1 MTETLKRSAAGSQS
15 IEQNVDELQVDPEQG
30 ISSAEA
36 RQRRERFGPNRLRKA
51 KQRSAGEIFIEQF
64 KSLIIGLLAVAAV
77 AAFAFGQIVEGVAI
91 VLAILV
97 NTAIGFFTELRAVRA
112 MEALQELG
120 NVEATVRRDGQV
132 QTLPAEEI
140 VPGDIVILDSG
151 DVITA
156 DLRVI
161 EASKLQADESA
172 LTGESVPVS
181 KQTEP
186 VEGKVPLAEQRNMVF
201 KGTAVTRGSGAG
213 VVVATGMDTE
223 LGRISELVEE
233 AETEATPLEKRL
245 DALGQRLIWLTLAVA
260 VLVAISGIIVGK
272 DIFLM
277 VRIAIALAVAAVP
290 EGLPIVATVAL
301 ARGTW
306 RMAQRNALVNQL
318 SAVETLGATSVICT
332 DKTGTLTENQMTVTR
347 LELTSGRFDVTG
359 EALES
364 SGTFYRHTQ
373 ADQADQEIDP
383 EEDAILRAALE
394 VGVLCNNASFQP
406 AHPGDGESEPQ
417 AVGDPM
423 EVALLVAGAR
433 GGLRRADL
441 LEELPEAR
449 EVAFDPDVKMMATYH
464 EIGDGYRVAVKG
476 APRSVLNACTHL
488 RGADGDQD
496 LTDEERERR
505 LTCNEELA
513 AQGLRVLALADKTVN
528 ATDAAPY
535 QELAFLGLVGLLDP
549 PRQEVKP
556 AIRRCQDA
564 GVRVIMVTGDQ
575 AVTARS
581 VGTAVGLVAEDN
593 AEATQG
599 SDLKSPED
607 LSEAEQQRLIG
618 TPIFARVSPEQKL
631 NLIALHQAHNAIVAM
646 TGDGVNDAPAL
657 EKADIGVAMG
667 RRGTQ
672 VARDAADMV
681 LQDDAF
687 ASIVAAVEQGRAIF
701 NNIRKFTVYLLSG
714 NMGEIIAIA
723 VASLAN
729 APLPLLPLQILYIN
743 IVNDV
748 FPALALGLGEGDQN
762 LMQRPPRDPK
772 ESILTRAHWLAIGG
786 YGLLIAATL
795 GGAFALAL
803 LWLGMEQQRAVTISF
818 ISLGLMRLW
827 HVFNMRN
834 NSSGIFRNEITR
846 NRYVWGALGLCT
858 LLLLAAVYLP
868 VLSTALGTV
877 DPGLTGWLLIIGM
890 SLVPLIVGQGLK
902 IAGVIK

>member
-1 MTETLKRSAAGSQS
+1 MTEARSRSVAGSQS
-15 IEQNVDELQVDPEQG
+15 IRQSVNALHVDPDRGLTSE
-30 ISSAEA
+30 EA
-36 RQRRERFGPNRLRKA
+36 RKRRKRYGPNRLRKA
-51 KQRSAGEIFIEQF
+51 KRRSTWAIFVEQF
-64 KSLIIGLLAVAAV
+64 KSLIIGLLAVAAI
-77 AAFAFGQIVEGVAI
+77 AAFAFGQIVEGVAV

-120 NVEATVRRDGQV
+120 NVEATVRRDGQA
-132 QTLPAEEI
+132 QTIPAEEI
-140 VPGDIVILDSG
+140 VPGDVVLLNSG

-156 DLRVI
+156 DLRLI
-161 EASKLQADESA
+161 EASKLQVDESA

-186 VEGKVPLAEQRNMVF
+186 VAAEVPLAEQRNMVF

-213 VVVATGMDTE
+213 VVIATGMQTE

-245 DALGQRLIWLTLAVA
+245 DALGQRLIWLTLAIA
-260 VLVAISGIIVGK
+260 VLVAISGIIVGR
-272 DIFLM
+272 DISLM

-306 RMAQRNALVNQL
+306 RMARRNALVNRL

-347 LELTSGRFDVTG
+347 LELTSGRIDVTG

-364 SGTFYRHTQ
+364 HGTFRHD
-373 ADQADQEIDP
+373 DQVVDP
-383 EEDAILRAALE
+383 NEHTIVCAALE
-394 VGVLCNNASFQP
+394 VGVLCNNASFHP
-406 AHPGDGESEPQ
+406 AHPANGDQEAQ
-417 AVGDPM
+417 AVGDPL

-433 GGLRRADL
+433 GGLRRDDL

-464 EIGDGYRVAVKG
+464 ECDDGYRVAVKG
-476 APRSVLNACTHL
+476 APEPVLTACTHL
-488 RGADGDQD
+488 RLPDGDRAI
-496 LTDEERERR
+496 TDEEQTRW
-505 LTCNEELA
+505 LACNEELA
-513 AQGLRVLALADKTVN
+513 AQGLRVLALADKTV
-528 ATDAAPY
+528 ASPDAEPY
-535 QELAFLGLVGLLDP
+535 QDLGFLGLVGLLDP

-564 GVRVIMVTGDQ
+564 GIRVIMVTGDQ

-581 VGTAVGLVAEDN
+581 VGIAVGLVEAEH

-599 SDLKSPED
+599 SDLKPPDE
-607 LSEAEQQRLIG
+607 LVEEARQRLIR

-631 NLIALHQAHNAIVAM
+631 NLITLHQQQNAIVAM

-687 ASIVAAVEQGRAIF
+687 ATIVAAVEQGRAIF
-701 NNIRKFTVYLLSG
+701 DNIRKFTVYLLSG
-714 NMGEIIAIA
+714 NMGEIIAVA

-748 FPALALGLGEGDQN
+748 FPALALGVGDGDRT
-762 LMQRPPRDPK
+762 LMQRPPRDPR
-772 ESILTRAHWLAIGG
+772 ESILSRGHWLAIGG
-786 YGLLIAATL
+786 YGFLIAAAL
-795 GGAFALAL
+795 GGVFALAL
-803 LWLGMEQQRAVTISF
+803 IWLGMDQQRAVTISF

-827 HVFNMRN
+827 HVFNMRD
-834 NSSGIFRNEITR
+834 NSSGLFRNEITR
-846 NRYVWGALGLCT
+846 NRYVWGALGVCI

-877 DPGLTGWLLIIGM
+877 DPGLTGWLLIIGA
-890 SLVPLIVGQGLK
+890 SLVPLLVGQVLK
-902 IAGVIK
+902 LVGVIK